1 MHIIIK
7 IYFFPLMV
15 SISVVDIKQ
24 TPDFVNHLL
33 LSRDGVIY
41 MNAFVDYIFKS
52 GLRVSLV
59 RRIL

>member
-1 MHIIIK
+1 M
-7 IYFFPLMV
+7 
-15 SISVVDIKQ
+15 VDIKL

-41 MNAFVDYIFKS
+41 MNAFVDCIFKS

-59 RRIL
+59 QHIL